1 MNNVCR
7 SDYIECMAA
16 SVLGADWRVRG
27 RLGSGALGL
36 RAHADRRQA
45 GNQAGRSKTVMG
57 S

>member
-16 SVLGADWRVRG
+16 SVLGADWRVGG